1 MVFHQQLEMAR
12 LEVVRDGK
20 KQNFR
25 ANVFHSDR
33 RKGKEKVSYWNII
46 DKDKTKLAQLF
57 IDLHLEGFPIIEAF
71 KIFRDRVDRRDWLG
85 F

>member
-1 MVFHQQLEMAR
+1 MVR

-20 KQNFR
+20 KQNFK
-25 ANVFHSDR
+25 ASVFYNEKHSR
-33 RKGKEKVSYWNII
+33 KEKASYWNII
-46 DKDKTKLAQLF
+46 DHDKTKLAQLL

-71 KIFRDRVDRRDWLG
+71 KIFQERINNRDWLG